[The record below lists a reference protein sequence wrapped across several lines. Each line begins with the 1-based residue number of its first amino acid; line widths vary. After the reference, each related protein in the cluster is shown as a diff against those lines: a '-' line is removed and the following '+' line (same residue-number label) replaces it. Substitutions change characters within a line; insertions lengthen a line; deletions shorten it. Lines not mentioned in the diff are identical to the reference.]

1 MSRFVRSASERRES
15 EEMEIRRRPVL
26 NNDLDAD
33 LGMFDDTVSCLS
45 DPHVFA
51 PPGTPQDG
59 ASDEETNIDS
69 ENIVGED
76 LDTLSLPQRA
86 ADQAEQLMR
95 KVLDEAEQAEQL
107 VLKVLEE
114 AWKVCHFSSLPQW
127 LQDNDFLHRGHRP
140 PLPSFS
146 ACFRSIF
153 RIHTETGNI
162 WTHLLGCLWFLGIAI
177 YFVVQPSDWI
187 QWQEKLVFATFFLG
201 AILCMGMS
209 FTYHTVSCHSEQ
221 VGRLFSKFDYCGI
234 ALLIIGSFVPW
245 LYYGFYCDFQP
256 KLIYLTVVIVLG
268 IAAVIV
274 SLWDKFGTPKYRPLR
289 AGVFAGFGLSGIV
302 PAVHY
307 IYMEGFLSAFYN
319 ASFGWLVLMGLLY
332 IFGAALY
339 ALRVPER
346 WFPGKCDLLF
356 HSHQLFHILVIAAA
370 FVHYHG
376 ITEMAMKRLTKGECH
391 EVDHSDPIVTY

>member
-1 MSRFVRSASERRES
+1 
-15 EEMEIRRRPVL
+15 MEIRRRCITVL

-51 PPGTPQDG
+51 PPGTPQED
-59 ASDEETNIDS
+59 ASDDDTNLDS
-69 ENIVGED
+69 DDIVSSSDVDG
-76 LDTLSLPQRA
+76 LNLPQRA
-86 ADQAEQLMR
+86 AEQAEQLMR

-177 YFVVQPSDWI
+177 YFLAQPSDYL
-187 QWQEKLVFATFFLG
+187 QWQEKLVFATFFTG

-209 FTYHTVSCHSEQ
+209 FAYHTVSCHSEQ
-221 VGRLFSKFDYCGI
+221 VGKLFSKFDYCGI

-245 LYYGFYCDFQP
+245 LYYGFYCSFQP
-256 KLIYLTVVIVLG
+256 KLVYLSVVIVLG
-268 IAAVIV
+268 ITAVVV

-289 AGVFAGFGLSGIV
+289 VGVFTGFGLSGVI

-307 IYMEGFLSAFYN
+307 IYSKGLISAFSH
-319 ASFGWLVLMGLLY
+319 ASFGWLCLMAFLY
-332 IFGAALY
+332 ILGAALY

-346 WFPGKCDLLF
+346 WFPGKCDILF

-376 ITEMAMKRLTKGECH
+376 ITEMAMSRLSMGQCDELGNTPK
-391 EVDHSDPIVTY
+391 VITY